1 MFQIQLFLSSNER
14 LACRSNPH
22 PNIFPLKSPKHIQKK
37 TWTKTFFLAPVDI
50 YSGSRCLP
58 VCCCVYTLSKVINEH
73 DPERIQKKCLKFVH
87 HSVPFR
93 FSWYK
98 KLIHS
103 GRILGT
109 HSVTSIGRYLDTFKN
124 KVSLRMDQ

>member
-1 MFQIQLFLSSNER
+1 M
-14 LACRSNPH
+14 
-22 PNIFPLKSPKHIQKK
+22 
-37 TWTKTFFLAPVDI
+37 
-50 YSGSRCLP
+50 
-58 VCCCVYTLSKVINEH
+58 INEL
-73 DPERIQKKCLKFVH
+73 DPERIQKKCLNFIQ